1 MIDNLNSASNEDQ
14 ISINA
19 VVSNSFVKK
28 YSILKFP
35 QFFFFR
41 KGNFVQYKG
50 LYANIAFLNCFY
62 FDCYILGELS
72 SKRMFDWIEKT
83 MYKKTFILT
92 DNTFE
97 HDTQASTGATTGSWF
112 VLFYNTD
119 CPTKLLIESNWEQAA
134 IKYMINISFL

>member
-1 MIDNLNSASNEDQ
+1 MNENAKNDFDNRVDVLNDFKKLIDNLNSASNENQ

-50 LYANIAFLNCFY
+50 LYANIAF
-62 FDCYILGELS
+62 
-72 SKRMFDWIEKT
+72 
-83 MYKKTFILT
+83 
-92 DNTFE
+92 
-97 HDTQASTGATTGSWF
+97 
-112 VLFYNTD
+112 
-119 CPTKLLIESNWEQAA
+119 
-134 IKYMINISFL
+134 